1 MHKNE
6 KGGRRRRRRR
16 KKEEE
21 RKGRY
26 STAQHTH
33 SRTQTTKQSES
44 RGGEGAKNGNNKRVN
59 VIKAE

>member
-44 RGGEGAKNGNNKRVN
+44 RGGGEQKMATTR
-59 VIKAE
+59 ESTS